1 MNTLSSKLSAFAAA
15 LAMNSLIFCAVGY
28 VFALQTQPHLSA
40 VSFARQIVS
49 HQWLI

>member
-15 LAMNSLIFCAVGY
+15 LAMNGLILCAVGY

-40 VSFARQIVS
+40 VSFARAVVT

>member
-15 LAMNSLIFCAVGY
+15 LAMNSLILCAVGY

-40 VSFARQIVS
+40 VSLARAVVT

>member
-28 VFALQTQPHLSA
+28 VFIRLFVTETKGKTLEQLEQQLAD
-40 VSFARQIVS
+40 
-49 HQWLI
+49 